1 MVVFAGSERV
11 QRADRAAGGALD
23 ADGAPDAGSARVQMA
38 DRASRG
44 ALGADGAQDS
54 GSDKVR
60 RAERS
65 ARWAL
70 RALNDF
76 PTLLS
81 TPKIKLLMILKPLM
95 ILTSRSVSVLHV
107 ISFENLR
114 KGSQM
119 TTREKKKKREEKNK
133 HPTIECPLSRDTF
146 NTSPRT
152 APAFVMS

>member
-1 MVVFAGSERV
+1 
-11 QRADRAAGGALD
+11 
-23 ADGAPDAGSARVQMA
+23 MA

-54 GSDKVR
+54 GADKVR
-60 RAERS
+60 RAERT
-65 ARWAL
+65 ARGAL
-70 RALNDF
+70 RASSVKNDF

-114 KGSQM
+114 KGSQGLEG
-119 TTREKKKKREEKNK
+119 RRQGRKKE
-133 HPTIECPLSRDTF
+133 
-146 NTSPRT
+146 TSNQR
-152 APAFVMS
+152 SI